1 MRLSLRGR
9 TRSGL
14 LAFATGLALA
24 PAALAAPRTYV
35 LDASRSSVRVH
46 VGKSGAFSFA
56 GHTHEVAA
64 PVASGEVVADAA
76 LLSASRVTLTFEAGT
91 LKVLPE
97 GEPAGDA
104 PKVEDVMRGPK
115 VLDASRFPSITF
127 RSQKVTGRAGAGGTY
142 DLEVTGEMSVHG
154 VSKALTLPVHV
165 ELSGE
170 TLTATGKAVLRH
182 DDFGMRPVS
191 AGGGTVKVK
200 NEIEVSY
207 VFVGTAR

>member
-1 MRLSLRGR
+1 M
-9 TRSGL
+9 
-14 LAFATGLALA
+14 
-24 PAALAAPRTYV
+24 
-35 LDASRSSVRVH
+35 
-46 VGKSGAFSFA
+46 
-56 GHTHEVAA
+56 
-64 PVASGEVVADAA
+64 
-76 LLSASRVTLTFEAGT
+76 
-91 LKVLPE
+91 
-97 GEPAGDA
+97 EPAGDA